1 MAAPRLIGLRQEK
14 ATQRPQLVSAGPEA
28 AWRIVS
34 LLGLGFVIVG
44 TLDLGLA
51 WIPLGLG
58 SPEWEF
64 GTIASTLNGLPV
76 LTMGIALLVA
86 SAFVGS
92 QVRTLRALAVAA
104 ALLTALLVL
113 CGVLFL
119 TVAPVALRGAPN
131 AVVQSNVM
139 KVVIKGGVLLLV
151 YPILYGWLGFR
162 AWRYARQ
169 LAP

>member
-1 MAAPRLIGLRQEK
+1 MAATPDE
-14 ATQRPQLVSAGPEA
+14 
-28 AWRIVS
+28 AWRIVG
-34 LLGLGFVIVG
+34 LLGLGFLIVG
-44 TLDLGLA
+44 VLDLGLA

-76 LTMGIALLVA
+76 LTMGIALVVA

-92 QVRTLRALAVAA
+92 HRRTLRMLAVAA
-104 ALLTALLVL
+104 VLLMALLVL
-113 CGVLFL
+113 CAVLFV

-151 YPILYGWLGFR
+151 YLVLYGWLGFH
-162 AWRYARQ
+162 AWRRSRELAR
-169 LAP
+169 